1 MCIVLDIEQ
10 ISSQVIFGSGIRIAF
25 KELGELPRISNVGLL
40 RPLFETVKL
49 KVLLE
54 ANENRRQRFFVDG
67 LSETP

>member
-25 KELGELPRISNVGLL
+25 KELGELPHISNVGLL
-40 RPLFETVKL
+40 RPLFEAVKL

-67 LSETP
+67 HSETP